1 MSLKEQL
8 RSMFDT
14 RSYKNATDGPE
25 GGKAL
30 MVKSVFTAY
39 RDMAQAQM
47 LAEDETLTNQITL
60 AQEQRVEKLLGR

>member
-1 MSLKEQL
+1 
-8 RSMFDT
+8 
-14 RSYKNATDGPE
+14 
-25 GGKAL
+25 